1 LKSLT
6 FCTQVK
12 SILQKCKGQT
22 TTQYRSRYINS
33 CEMDDHNFLNDDKK
47 KLLGNNDANTMA
59 MGIARAGNGFQ
70 EMIKMV

>member
-1 LKSLT
+1 
-6 FCTQVK
+6 
-12 SILQKCKGQT
+12 
-22 TTQYRSRYINS
+22 
-33 CEMDDHNFLNDDKK
+33 MDDHNFLNDDKK